1 MNMDDRDKAGDQDSN
16 PEIEETDSEESMSAQ
31 EPPKPKHNALTKL
44 KTFYLENF
52 KDPEDDNSI
61 MIDKVTHDMGHRLS
75 KTMQD
80 Y

>member
-1 MNMDDRDKAGDQDSN
+1 
-16 PEIEETDSEESMSAQ
+16 MSAR
-31 EPPKPKHNALTKL
+31 EPPKPKPNALTKL